1 MYMYVG
7 DVCRQSGF
15 ARLPGQRGQ
24 STSAASGVKPNAAA
38 IDIQSMRYMYVCVW
52 VCVEE
57 LIMII

>member
-38 IDIQSMRYMYVCVW
+38 IDIQSMRYMYVCVCE
-52 VCVEE
+52 CVWRR
-57 LIMII
+57 